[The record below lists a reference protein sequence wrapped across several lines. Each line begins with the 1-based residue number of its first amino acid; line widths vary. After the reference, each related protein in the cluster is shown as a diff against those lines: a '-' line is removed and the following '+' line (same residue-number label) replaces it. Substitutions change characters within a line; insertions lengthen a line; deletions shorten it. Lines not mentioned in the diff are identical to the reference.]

1 MFLYY
6 VTIPAINNATVLPS
20 STMSGRWPVLIF
32 SHGLGGSRNAY
43 SHLCGLLSSYGVVV
57 VAPEHRDGSA
67 PISFISNKDGSAQ
80 TKVDYKSISHEQTKE
95 VEEAR
100 DEQLKIRL
108 WELGLVHQALLEID
122 HGEKLS
128 NLATLNTNGEHRQ
141 DLLQFTSSL
150 DVHRPG
156 SISWSGHSFG
166 AATVIQFIKSVYH
179 RPSPKPV
186 GNYRPLYVPADDSAI
201 VNQITPA
208 TAVSLLD
215 LWTLPLRGAS
225 TRWLW
230 ERPLPCYSAD
240 GPGGRAILAILS
252 EAFFKWRG
260 NLVQTKRAVSA
271 HPSENA
277 RRSSANPPYIFY
289 PVKTAHL
296 SQSDFGVLFPW
307 TTKALFKAEEPE
319 RTLRL
324 NVLAML
330 ELMKKNGSQ
339 VAVVSEADK
348 AAVLHP
354 NHNAITNHR
363 SPKAHANH
371 HVNGL
376 PRSTEI
382 SKAVGDT
389 SDVDILSAYGS
400 VKGWIP
406 VSLEEEKLPG
416 EGADE
421 KTRADAPPTDA
432 VMHAEIEN

>member
-1 MFLYY
+1 ME
-6 VTIPAINNATVLPS
+6 V
-20 STMSGRWPVLIF
+20 
-32 SHGLGGSRNAY
+32 H
-43 SHLCGLLSSYGVVV
+43 
-57 VAPEHRDGSA
+57 
-67 PISFISNKDGSAQ
+67 
-80 TKVDYKSISHEQTKE
+80 KSISHEQTKE

-128 NLATLNTNGEHRQ
+128 NLATLNTNGEQRQ

-166 AATVIQFIKSVYH
+166 A
-179 RPSPKPV
+179 
-186 GNYRPLYVPADDSAI
+186 LYVPADDSAI

-363 SPKAHANH
+363 SPKAHANN
-371 HVNGL
+371 HVDGL